1 MASRNFKNLSVA
13 LAIAASDKK
22 AEHISLLHVG
32 KQSPVADY
40 MLVATASSR
49 PHLEAVEDAIV
60 KAAKELGIPPVRR
73 ARPKS
78 DQWRVIDYG
87 GLIVHVMTPE
97 SRQHY
102 ALEKLFDQAKLVE
115 WEGAAV
121 HKPKPVKKALRKH
134 G

>member
-1 MASRNFKNLSVA
+1 MASRNFKNLGVA
-13 LAIAASDKK
+13 LALAASDKK
-22 AEHISLLHVG
+22 AERVALLHVG

-49 PHLEAVEDAIV
+49 PHLEAVEEAV
-60 KAAKELGIPPVRR
+60 LKAAKELGSPPVRR

-87 GLIVHVMTPE
+87 GLIVHIMTPE
-97 SRQHY
+97 SREHY
-102 ALEKLFDQAKLVE
+102 ALEKLFDQAKPVQ
-115 WEGAAV
+115 WEGAAE
-121 HKPKPVKKALRKH
+121 HRPKPAKTTLRRH